1 MGLIP
6 FASRRKE
13 GFNFNLSPLSR
24 ITSTTAIWASDIPE
38 KRKPAHP
45 LFCGLQHSY
54 SLSNRN
60 HLLRTTALST
70 YRPPHPAINNKMG
83 HFKFGPNKFSGDDE
97 EEDDE
102 SEEDED
108 GESGS
113 LVPRYGP
120 TTKIC
125 SEQQEEVI
133 IEEEKEDE
141 RKQAEDQ
148 ALAKEEESQA
158 EYCNSEDEDNDAELA
173 SLVPQAYQT
182 TKGDHAEQKE
192 AVVDEDYDYDSEE
205 DEDDALEREVSWRLW
220 EMSDATNI
228 SPGKPAMSTGAVE
241 STSDGSLT
249 DSNREPDAKSIRV
262 REKVLHQLQFL
273 KFGGDRDTKPSTVD
287 WFLQLVAETFP
298 ENRGEEKTAPT
309 AGRYP
314 GLVPGQD
321 SQFTL
326 PAAMIGSS
334 ISEQERTC
342 TSLHLR
348 FPCTSTIHSAGSSL
362 WMHSWTSLIQRGVKQ
377 AGSERMPSTGE
388 DKSQA
393 YSVERRVT
401 DEVKIPCES
410 QARSAERRVIDEAKI
425 PCESQACPVEKMQ
438 VDSVE
443 KHLIVKTKRA
453 DDGSRRTSSQQIRFE
468 LSNSTDAL
476 RAQQRQ
482 SDRQPQDNNILQ
494 IGSAFRYRPQD
505 FGQCEKDSEKGLAL
519 EKRVALLEKH
529 IVCLEWELKA
539 IHTKSSII
547 GIALEKQ
554 GLSHCCRVCPQ
565 TFGSGTQL
573 HRHLRNFKHFSPPPS
588 PAFRLE
594 DVGTSSD
601 SVPTSVLVATL
612 EVSDAAA
619 RGDFIPTG
627 PFSSAVLTASTPS
640 SDALQDTSNHTAS
653 ESDWQASLK
662 RSRDKPVNELALK
675 TPDFKATEVAPPQKI
690 SLQTQACRLLN
701 DCSTEPEPTIVT
713 AGTPLHAESVALKK
727 SDETAKWQKEAQNQ
741 QALATKWQLAC
752 KIPDCN
758 LPNLATLDVDL
769 EDIRPLSVNA
779 GATDWQQNA
788 KDWTSLVTK
797 WRNRYN
803 TIQELVQKIPTY
815 KPTKICPAGPTPSS
829 LLARTNSYNTP
840 IILTVDTPQDSTR
853 APQRDPTSTQLLA
866 DEDCVSTSRSCPG
879 SAASEDLIPAGPF
892 SSAVLTAP
900 LRNALQAKIP
910 NLAGLYGEVQ
920 LKADTSNHTAPESDR
935 EASLKP
941 TTRSLTS

>member
-1 MGLIP
+1 M
-6 FASRRKE
+6 S
-13 GFNFNLSPLSR
+13 
-24 ITSTTAIWASDIPE
+24 
-38 KRKPAHP
+38 
-45 LFCGLQHSY
+45 
-54 SLSNRN
+54 
-60 HLLRTTALST
+60 
-70 YRPPHPAINNKMG
+70 
-83 HFKFGPNKFSGDDE
+83 HFKFGPNNFSGDDE
-97 EEDDE
+97 EEDYE

-108 GESGS
+108 GESG
-113 LVPRYGP
+113 
-120 TTKIC
+120 
-125 SEQQEEVI
+125 
-133 IEEEKEDE
+133 
-141 RKQAEDQ
+141 
-148 ALAKEEESQA
+148 
-158 EYCNSEDEDNDAELA
+158 EDEDNDAELA

-182 TKGDHAEQKE
+182 TKGNHAEQKE

-205 DEDDALEREVSWRLW
+205 DEDDALEREVSWRFW
-220 EMSDATNI
+220 ESLMKQSASSPKVVGNERRTLDTTNI
-228 SPGKPAMSTGAVE
+228 SPRKPAMSTGAVE

-249 DSNREPDAKSIRV
+249 DSNREPDAQSIRM

-273 KFGGDRDTKPSTVD
+273 KFTGDRDTKPSTVD
-287 WFLQLVAETFP
+287 WFLQLVAEYVGLGGGVGVSQDNRLINTVLENLSREPWGGKDRAYRWAISWIGSQSGQSIYTAGSYNGVINFGTGKNMYKPPSTVPVHQHYPFSWIEFVDAFMDEFNP
-298 ENRGEEKTAPT
+298 ERREASRFRKNAFDRGRQESSIFRGEESHRRSKDTM
-309 AGRYP
+309 RE
-314 GLVPGQD
+314 
-321 SQFTL
+321 
-326 PAAMIGSS
+326 SS
-334 ISEQERTC
+334 
-342 TSLHLR
+342 
-348 FPCTSTIHSAGSSL
+348 
-362 WMHSWTSLIQRGVKQ
+362 K
-377 AGSERMPSTGE
+377 
-388 DKSQA
+388 
-393 YSVERRVT
+393 
-401 DEVKIPCES
+401 
-410 QARSAERRVIDEAKI
+410 
-425 PCESQACPVEKMQ
+425 
-438 VDSVE
+438 
-443 KHLIVKTKRA
+443 
-453 DDGSRRTSSQQIRFE
+453 
-468 LSNSTDAL
+468 
-476 RAQQRQ
+476 
-482 SDRQPQDNNILQ
+482 DNNILQ
-494 IGSAFRYRPQD
+494 IASAFRYRSQD
-505 FGQCEKDSEKGLAL
+505 FGQFEKDSEKGLAL

-529 IVCLEWELKA
+529 I
-539 IHTKSSII
+539 
-547 GIALEKQ
+547 
-554 GLSHCCRVCPQ
+554 
-565 TFGSGTQL
+565 
-573 HRHLRNFKHFSPPPS
+573 HFFLPPS

-627 PFSSAVLTASTPS
+627 PFSFSVLTASTPS

-675 TPDFKATEVAPPQKI
+675 TPDFKATEVASPQKI

-803 TIQELVQKIPTY
+803 TIQKLVRKIPTY

-829 LLARTNSYNTP
+829 LLARTNSDNTP

-879 SAASEDLIPAGPF
+879 SAASEDPIPAGPF

-910 NLAGLYGEVQ
+910 NLAGLNGEVQ

-941 TTRSLTS
+941 TTRSLTSWPRRLLAARRSKFLRRRRSACRCKLVCGMIAASSRNQPLHFTRKTMVRSLLTSAPQNFAVLLARTQPTAAVERASFSLKNYLPLPKMLLGY